1 MALKI
6 TSGPEQL
13 IENFCKNKIS
23 YMQRLSFIVPFY
35 NVEPY
40 IEECI
45 RSLYAQDIP
54 WEEYEVICV
63 DDCSPDGSR
72 AIVERLQKEY
82 PTLKLLT
89 TPENLRQGGARNV
102 GLDVAQG
109 RYIWFVDSDDYIQ
122 PNCLQKLLTQ
132 AEEENL
138 DILDFDFAYDSTLQ
152 IFRKNDQ
159 SFDMGPCIGAD
170 YVFCANYGGRWSWR
184 CSSVCGGLI
193 SRELIEN
200 MHFREKMQYEDNDF
214 ALMMYARAKRV
225 HHIKD
230 KPYYYRV
237 VSNSTVHTCT
247 TLTQVKY
254 NIALIQAYLH
264 LLPQMAQYD
273 ERWECGVREL
283 IKYTASQI
291 LVQIQAISPQ
301 ERKMFYQ
308 HKMGKVEGLKPLLGT
323 KVWLAMQCNMVRK
336 ILF

>member
-1 MALKI
+1 MSL
-6 TSGPEQL
+6 
-13 IENFCKNKIS
+13 
-23 YMQRLSFIVPFY
+23 RLSFIVPFY

-45 RSLYAQDIP
+45 RSLYAQDIS

-102 GLDVAQG
+102 GLGVAKG

-132 AEEENL
+132 AEKENL
-138 DILDFDFAYDSTLQ
+138 DILDFDFSCDATLQ
-152 IFRKNDQ
+152 TFRKNDQ
-159 SFDMGPCIGAD
+159 SFDIGPCTGAD

-184 CSSVCGGLI
+184 CVCVWGGVIRREII
-193 SRELIEN
+193 SDLR
-200 MHFREKMQYEDNDF
+200 FREKVQYEDNDF

-225 HHIKD
+225 HHIMD

-237 VSNSTVHTCT
+237 VSNSTVHTNT

-264 LLPQMAQYD
+264 LLPLMTQYD
-273 ERWECGVREL
+273 ERWEEGVKGL
-283 IKYTASQI
+283 IKYVASRVLDNVNQ
-291 LVQIQAISPQ
+291 LSVN
-301 ERKMFYQ
+301 ERCLFYMQ
-308 HKMGKVEGLKPLLGT
+308 SMGNIEFLKPYIG
-323 KVWLAMQCNMVRK
+323 RK
-336 ILF
+336 LWYALNNPICRIFFYL

>member
-1 MALKI
+1 LGYQIVFKTKI
-6 TSGPEQL
+6 NETEMSL
-13 IENFCKNKIS
+13 
-23 YMQRLSFIVPFY
+23 RLSFIVPFY
-35 NVEPY
+35 NVALY

-72 AIVERLQKEY
+72 AIIERLQKEY
-82 PTLKLLT
+82 PTLKILT

-102 GLDVAQG
+102 GLDIAQG

-122 PNCLQKLLTQ
+122 SNCLQKLLTQ

-138 DILDFDFAYDSTLQ
+138 DILDFDFASDTNQ
-152 IFRKNDQ
+152 QTFRKNDQ
-159 SFDMGPCIGAD
+159 SFDMGPCTCAD

-184 CSSVCGGLI
+184 CSCVCGGLI
-193 SRELIEN
+193 RRELISDLR
-200 MHFREKMQYEDNDF
+200 FREKVQYEDNDF
-214 ALMMYARAKRV
+214 ALTMYARAKRV
-225 HHIKD
+225 HHITD

-264 LLPQMAQYD
+264 LLPLMAQYD
-273 ERWECGVREL
+273 ERWEEGVKEL

-291 LVQIQAISPQ
+291 LVQIKAISPQ
-301 ERKMFYQ
+301 ERGMFYQ

-323 KVWLAMQCNMVRK
+323 KVWLALQCNIVRK

>member
-1 MALKI
+1 MSL
-6 TSGPEQL
+6 
-13 IENFCKNKIS
+13 
-23 YMQRLSFIVPFY
+23 RLSFIVPFY
-35 NVEPY
+35 NVELY

-122 PNCLQKLLTQ
+122 PNCIQKLLTQ

-138 DILDFDFAYDSTLQ
+138 DILDFDFDCDAALQ
-152 IFRKNDQ
+152 TFRKNDQ
-159 SFDMGPCIGAD
+159 SFDMGPCTGAD

-184 CSSVCGGLI
+184 CSCVWGGVIRREII
-193 SRELIEN
+193 SDLR
-200 MHFREKMQYEDNDF
+200 FREKVQYEDNDF
-214 ALMMYARAKRV
+214 ALTMYARAKCV
-225 HHIKD
+225 HHTTD

-254 NIALIQAYLH
+254 NIALIQTYLH
-264 LLPQMAQYD
+264 LLPLMAQYD
-273 ERWECGVREL
+273 ERWENGVKEL
-283 IKYTASQI
+283 IKYVANRVLDNVNQLS
-291 LVQIQAISPQ
+291 LY
-301 ERKMFYQ
+301 ERCLFYI
-308 HKMGKVEGLKPLLGT
+308 HGMGNVEFLKPYIG
-323 KVWLAMQCNMVRK
+323 RK
-336 ILF
+336 LWCALNNPICRIFFNL